1 MPEEVDMGVWRER
14 TSQSR
19 LSKELT
25 IQGTEQRLVADTQ
38 RSRNSIQ
45 ERLRGNGV
53 RKRPI
58 HIFKGSLGFQG
69 EK

>member
-1 MPEEVDMGVWRER
+1 MPEVVDMGVRGER
-14 TSQSR
+14 ISQSR

-53 RKRPI
+53 RK
-58 HIFKGSLGFQG
+58 
-69 EK
+69 